1 MENEFE
7 NLEII
12 EDMELVVKPTPESK
26 IKIMDDGFKYT
37 DEDLTVDGLFTKKAN
52 MRRLEYLDSLYPI
65 ETNENTE
72 RIQMTKRVIMLCLN
86 QMGLDVM
93 TNTYS
98 LSDKQRKALQNLMH
112 NYDDID
118 PELIKLE
125 FNAMVN
131 DEIFNGKRDLS
142 KVPIFK

>member
-7 NLEII
+7 KLEII

>member
-7 NLEII
+7 KLEII
-12 EDMELVVKPTPESK
+12 EDMELVIKPTPESE